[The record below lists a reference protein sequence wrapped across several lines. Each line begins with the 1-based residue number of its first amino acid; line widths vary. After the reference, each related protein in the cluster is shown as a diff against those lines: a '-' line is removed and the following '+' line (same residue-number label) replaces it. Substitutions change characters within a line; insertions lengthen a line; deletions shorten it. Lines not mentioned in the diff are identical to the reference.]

1 MNFKVCARPWASAAD
16 AAILRSVNERPR
28 FRAEFG
34 RTNKAT
40 EDAELSLLKDNLH
53 SIVDIQVICHRY
65 GVPARVFESGT
76 GRVVGDI
83 NPDGSQAKGWGQ

>member
-1 MNFKVCARPWASAAD
+1 
-16 AAILRSVNERPR
+16 VNEQPR

-34 RTNKAT
+34 RTNKAS
-40 EDAELSLLKDNLH
+40 EDAELWRLKDNLH

-65 GVPARVFESGT
+65 GVSARVYESGT

-83 NPDGSQAKGWGQ
+83 NPDGSQVKGWGQ